1 VNHQERRFSIAWL
14 VPLAVLLVVGWIVFD
29 VYRTRG
35 VEVSVSFPDGHGL
48 GPGDTVRCRG
58 IEVGAVRSVK
68 LVESGVEVNLELDH
82 ANAIQIA
89 RSGSRWWVSRPTLD
103 WSRVSGLDSLV
114 GPRFIQVDPPSDGG
128 DKEMF
133 LFQGLTEAPI
143 VDRIAPGDL
152 SLTLVADFRGTLQP
166 GASVF
171 YRGVSVG
178 TILST
183 ALADDSLGV
192 VARILI
198 EGRYVPLVRTNS
210 RFYQTGAFDLDIGLT
225 GLSARLD
232 SLETLFVGGVSL
244 VTPTRPGSQVE
255 PDHQFKVESELD
267 DDYLEWNPAIDLVPA
282 G

>member
-1 VNHQERRFSIAWL
+1 MNDQERRLSIAWL
-14 VPLAVLLVVGWIVFD
+14 VPLAVLFVVGWIALD

-48 GPGDTVRCRG
+48 GPGDSVRCRG
-58 IEVGAVRSVK
+58 IEVGSIRSVQ
-68 LVESGVEVNLELDH
+68 LVDSGVEVFLELDPT
-82 ANAIQIA
+82 NAGQLA
-89 RSGSRWWVSRPTLD
+89 RTGSRWWVSRPSLD

-114 GPRFIQVDPPSDGG
+114 GPRFIQVDPPANATGAG
-128 DKEMF
+128 AFEFK
-133 LFQGLTEAPI
+133 GLTEAPI

-152 SLTLVADFRGTLQP
+152 SITLIADSRGTLQP

-192 VARILI
+192 VARVLV
-198 EGRYVPLVRTNS
+198 EARYVPLVRSNS
-210 RFYQTGAFDLDIGLT
+210 LFYQTGAFDLDIGLT
-225 GLSARLD
+225 GVSARLD
-232 SLETLFVGGVSL
+232 SLGTLFVGGVSL
-244 VTPTRPGSQVE
+244 VTPTRPGAAVE
-255 PDHQFKVESELD
+255 SGHQFKVQPELD
-267 DDYLEWNPAIDLVPA
+267 DDYLEWNPAIDLTPA

>member
-1 VNHQERRFSIAWL
+1 MNDPERRLSIAWL
-14 VPLAVLLVVGWIVFD
+14 VPLAVLLVVGWITFD
-29 VYRTRG
+29 VYSTRG

-58 IEVGAVRSVK
+58 IEVGQVRTVQ
-68 LVESGVEVNLELDH
+68 LVDSGVKVALELDA
-82 ANAIQIA
+82 ANASQLA
-89 RSGSRWWVSRPTLD
+89 RSGSRWWVSRPKLD

-114 GPRFIQVDPPSDGG
+114 GPRFIQVDPPTDRSGAEVFD
-128 DKEMF
+128 
-133 LFQGLTEAPI
+133 FQGLTEAPI

-152 SLTLVADFRGTLQP
+152 SITLIAESRGTLQP
-166 GASVF
+166 GSSVL
-171 YRGVSVG
+171 YRGVAVG

-183 ALADDSLGV
+183 ALADDALGV
-192 VARILI
+192 VASVLI
-198 EGRYVPLVRTNS
+198 EARYVPLVRANS

-244 VTPTRPGSQVE
+244 VTPTQPGSEVE
-255 PDHQFKVESELD
+255 SGHRFKVEPEFD
-267 DDYLEWNPAIDLVPA
+267 DDYLEWKPAIDLAPA